1 MKSLIVS
8 DKSADG
14 KASSARRRGASLR
27 VSTLGLALLLS
38 NAPLAAAAARSVPYL
53 PVPKGAAVIL
63 NTGSTNTVGYRV
75 VVQRSGAAEF
85 VNGDRRA
92 KAFLPASL
100 ATQFFDDLAAAT
112 PFPKQV
118 VNDCAKS
125 ASFGTSL
132 FVWWQGSRS
141 GDLTCGGPRKIA
153 DDAGRIAQA
162 LGLNTGLR
170 TPLIRPITM
179 LTNAPNRPLP

>member
-63 NTGSTNTVGYRV
+63 NTGSTNTLGYRI
-75 VVQRSGAAEF
+75 VVQQSGAAEI
-85 VNGDRRA
+85 VNGPRRA
-92 KAFLPASL
+92 VGSVPASL
-100 ATQFFDDLAAAT
+100 AAQFYKDLEAAMPLSAHGAST
-112 PFPKQV
+112 
-118 VNDCAKS
+118 CMKS
-125 ASFGTSL
+125 ASFGSSM
-132 FVWWQGSRS
+132 FVWWHGSRS
-141 GDLTCGGPRKIA
+141 NDLSCGAASSVATDSSK
-153 DDAGRIAQA
+153 IAQA
-162 LGLNTGLR
+162 LGATTMFRSTLE
-170 TPLIRPITM
+170 RPI
-179 LTNAPNRPLP
+179 